1 MQVKKMKIKVDDF
14 LTATWL
20 GKATESEPAHAIVQ
34 EVNFIEAAKL
44 PFASKKDKY
53 EITIEIDG
61 ETTKWLANKTSL
73 RSLAK
78 AFGTDAE
85 NWIGKQIKLW
95 AKDQL
100 VQGDVKSV
108 IYASA

>member
-1 MQVKKMKIKVDDF
+1 MKVKVDDF
-14 LTATWL
+14 LTSTWL
-20 GKATESEPAHAIVQ
+20 GKATESEPAHATIQ

-53 EITIEIDG
+53 ELTIELDG

-73 RSLAK
+73 RTLAK

-85 NWIGKQIKLW
+85 NWIGKKIKLW

-100 VQGDVKSV
+100 VQGEDKSV

>member
-1 MQVKKMKIKVDDF
+1 M
-14 LTATWL
+14 
-20 GKATESEPAHAIVQ
+20 
-34 EVNFIEAAKL
+34 
-44 PFASKKDKY
+44 
-53 EITIEIDG
+53 
-61 ETTKWLANKTSL
+61 ANKTSL
-73 RSLAK
+73 RTLAK

-100 VQGDVKSV
+100 VQGEDKSV